1 MTQARSE
8 LQGFEG
14 RQVCVALTDGSR
26 IDDCQLVSTGRG
38 DVGTLWVY
46 TNAGDEFIP
55 LAEVVD
61 VWPTSRAA

>member
-1 MTQARSE
+1 MTQPRSE

-14 RQVCVALTDGSR
+14 RQVCVALIDGSR

-46 TNAGDEFIP
+46 THAGDRFIP

-61 VWPTSRAA
+61 VWPMSRAA